1 MAYLR
6 KKGKNY
12 FVTFYYRGRKYDKS
26 CRTNQ
31 RPVADNIRKQIEAQ
45 IANKSFRI
53 ESVRQSSIRTI
64 GEFMEE
70 YLAYSKINKAYKS
83 ETMH

>member
-26 CRTNQ
+26 CRTSQ
-31 RPVADNIRKQIEAQ
+31 RPVAENIRKQIRVS
-45 IANKSFRI
+45 IGNKPGGI
-53 ESVRQSSIRTI
+53 L
-64 GEFMEE
+64 
-70 YLAYSKINKAYKS
+70 LAHENWMKG
-83 ETMH
+83 